1 MIFSKSD
8 IAGVCVIDLE
18 PRIDERGFFART
30 FCAREFEANGLNPHM
45 LQCNVSFSQIKA
57 TLRGM
62 HYQIE
67 PYAEDKLVRCL
78 SGQIFDVAV
87 DLRPDSKTYCQWF
100 GLDLSA
106 ENNRALYVP
115 RGCAHGFITL
125 TDNALVQY
133 QVSNYFEP
141 QAERGLRW
149 DDPRI
154 GIQWPAQPRVIS
166 EKDQK
171 HPLL

>member
-1 MIFSKSD
+1 M
-8 IAGVCVIDLE
+8 IDLE
-18 PRIDERGFFART
+18 PRIDKRGFFART
-30 FCAREFEANGLNPHM
+30 FCAREFEAHGLNPHM
-45 LQCNVSFSQIKA
+45 FQCNVSFSQKKA

-67 PYAEDKLVRCL
+67 PYTEDKLVRCL

-100 GLDLSA
+100 GLELSA
-106 ENNRALYVP
+106 ENNQALYVP

-125 TDNALVQY
+125 TENTLVQY

-141 QAERGLRW
+141 SAERGLRW

-154 GIQWPAQPRVIS
+154 SIQWPTQPRVIS